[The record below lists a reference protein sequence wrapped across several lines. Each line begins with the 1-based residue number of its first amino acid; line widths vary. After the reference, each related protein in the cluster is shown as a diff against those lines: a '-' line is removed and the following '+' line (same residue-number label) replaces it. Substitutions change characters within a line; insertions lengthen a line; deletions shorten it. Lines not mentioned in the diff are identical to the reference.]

1 MPRVKEITTELK
13 LISSPERARV
23 SQRYFKTGPGEYGEG
38 DVFIGATMPQQRL
51 IAKKH
56 TDLTLDEIQ
65 LLLDS
70 KVHEERMIGLLIL
83 TYQYPKADTVSRRNI
98 YDFYLSNTTRIN
110 NWDLVDVTAPKIVG
124 AYLADKDRSTL
135 LSLAKSKL
143 LWDRRIAILST
154 AAFIDRGESEWTF
167 RLSEILLEDEQDL
180 IHKAVGW
187 MLREVGKKCG
197 EEVEMGFLKMHYKRM
212 PRTMLRYAIERFNEE
227 ERRKYLS

>member
-13 LISSPERARV
+13 HISSPERAKA

-83 TYQYPKADTVSRRNI
+83 TYQYPKADTVLRRKI

-124 AYLADKDRSTL
+124 AYLADKDRSIL
-135 LSLAKSKL
+135 FNLAKSKL

-167 RLSEILLEDEQDL
+167 KLSEILLEDEQDL

-197 EEVEMGFLKMHYKRM
+197 EEVEMGFLNKYYKRM
-212 PRTMLRYAIERFNEE
+212 PRTMLRYAIERLNEE

>member
-13 LISSPERARV
+13 LISSPERARI

-135 LSLAKSKL
+135 LSLAQSKL

-167 RLSEILLEDEQDL
+167 KLSEILLEDEQDL

-197 EEVEMGFLKMHYKRM
+197 EEVEMGFLNKHYKRM
-212 PRTMLRYAIERFNEE
+212 PRTMLRYAIERFKEE

>member
-124 AYLADKDRSTL
+124 AYLADKDRTTL
-135 LSLAKSKL
+135 LSLAQSKL

-197 EEVEMGFLKMHYKRM
+197 EEVEMGFLNKHYKRM

>member
-197 EEVEMGFLKMHYKRM
+197 EEVEMGFLNKHYKRM
-212 PRTMLRYAIERFNEE
+212 PRTMLRYSIERFNEE

>member
-83 TYQYPKADTVSRRNI
+83 TYQCPKADTVSRRNI

-124 AYLADKDRSTL
+124 AYLVDKDRSTL

-154 AAFIDRGESEWTF
+154 VAFIDRGESEWTF
-167 RLSEILLEDEQDL
+167 KLSEILLEDEQDL

-197 EEVEMGFLKMHYKRM
+197 EEVEMGFLNKHYKRM

-227 ERRKYLS
+227 DRRKYLS

>member
-197 EEVEMGFLKMHYKRM
+197 EEVEMGFLNKHYKRM